1 MTRCVLELMSILTL
15 LDALDAKLNRSLQRV
30 KMHLRLEL
38 EMRLELDFSI
48 LSRVQAAQLR
58 LYVAMVLCRLVI
70 SLKFQ
75 RNIYCTKN
83 FIFK

>member
-30 KMHLRLEL
+30 KMHLQLEL